1 VLGAMMMYAV
11 ATSPAGTER
20 YHRLCLSVC
29 LSVCLPHGVY
39 HGGWCAQWMPRRCRL
54 CCCCCGQQSM
64 TCCRRSLATA
74 ANQPPET
81 RDVIGHTLAART
93 AYMPSVLT
101 ARPYCTVRRLHVPS
115 QLAKMTPSRHS
126 CLSDADIGLLGVAR
140 SRV

>member
-1 VLGAMMMYAV
+1 ML
-11 ATSPAGTER
+11 SP
-20 YHRLCLSVC
+20 RLLRALSGIIASVYLSVC
-29 LSVCLPHGVY
+29 LSASWCLS
-39 HGGWCAQWMPRRCRL
+39 GGWCAQWMPRCCRL

-64 TCCRRSLATA
+64 TCCRRSQATA

-101 ARPYCTVRRLHVPS
+101 ARSYCTVRRLHVPS
-115 QLAKMTPSRHS
+115 QLTKMTPSRHS
-126 CLSDADIGLLGVAR
+126 CLSDADSGLLGVAR